1 MGLTILIGV
10 FAPIIFGLIHTIIG
24 TYVTLKYSNT
34 LGLFW
39 NGLGFI
45 NKTFFLFFMTYL
57 GVMILELNFKIY
69 IPVLTGVW
77 FASHV
82 AEALYSDHVMKNNC
96 SELIDR
102 IQIK

>member
-1 MGLTILIGV
+1 MGLIILLGV
-10 FAPIIFGLIHTIIG
+10 FAPLVFGIVHTIIG
-24 TYVTLKYSNT
+24 TYITLKYSNT

-45 NKTFFLFFMTYL
+45 NKSFFLFFMTYL
-57 GVMILELNFKIY
+57 GVAILELNFKIY

-82 AEALYSDHVMKNNC
+82 TEALYSDHVMKNNC
-96 SELIDR
+96 SKLIER

>member
-1 MGLTILIGV
+1 
-10 FAPIIFGLIHTIIG
+10 
-24 TYVTLKYSNT
+24 
-34 LGLFW
+34 
-39 NGLGFI
+39 
-45 NKTFFLFFMTYL
+45 MTYL